1 MEWNGVQHPGTHEP
15 LVDPE
20 TFRRVQELLAAR
32 AARGTRERKHP
43 HYLKGLLHCG
53 VCGRRL
59 SIQHSK
65 GRYTY
70 FFCLGQKNDPSGTC
84 RERYIAAED
93 LEAQVEELYQRI
105 QLPAAWADRFRED
118 MAAEIVERQRAD
130 AAQRELLTRRLA
142 KAEGQRRK
150 LLDAYYSG
158 AVDVSTL
165 KTEQARIGSDI
176 DAAKD
181 RLADLDANLGEW
193 QEILELAAT
202 LATRCG
208 DAYRKATDRTR
219 KQFNAAVFERLD
231 VKDGRLCHEQYRPPF
246 DDIFSVCEFEYET
259 RVVLVRSLS
268 NSTPSL
274 LNRAIAAYRKLDLT
288 GPHCGR
294 TSQVLRRRNLR
305 LTSSQLATLAV
316 RYQAGATVYELANE
330 FGIHR
335 TTISRYLKK
344 AGTVL
349 RLSSPNKGEVDKMVR
364 LYTSGL
370 SLGRVGE
377 LVGFNASTVQ
387 RYLIQ
392 RGIRTRDCHSVDR
405 RVP

>member
-1 MEWNGVQHPGTHEP
+1 M
-15 LVDPE
+15 VDPE

-43 HYLKGLLHCG
+43 HYLNGLLHCG

-70 FFCLGQKNDPSGTC
+70 FFCLDQKHDPSGTC
-84 RERYIAAED
+84 RERYVAAED

-105 QLPAAWADRFRED
+105 QLPASWADRLRED
-118 MAAEIVERQRAD
+118 MGAEMVAHQRAD

-142 KAEGQRRK
+142 KAEAQRRK

-158 AVDVSTL
+158 AIDVPTL
-165 KTEQARIGSDI
+165 KTEQVRIGSDI
-176 DAAKD
+176 DAAKY

-208 DAYRKATDRTR
+208 DAYRKANDRPR

-231 VKDGRLCHEQYRPPF
+231 VKDGRLCHKQYRPPF

-259 RVVLVRSLS
+259 RVSEWRVRM
-268 NSTPSL
+268 
-274 LNRAIAAYRKLDLT
+274 
-288 GPHCGR
+288 GR
-294 TSQVLRRRNLR
+294 
-305 LTSSQLATLAV
+305 
-316 RYQAGATVYELANE
+316 
-330 FGIHR
+330 
-335 TTISRYLKK
+335 
-344 AGTVL
+344 
-349 RLSSPNKGEVDKMVR
+349 
-364 LYTSGL
+364 
-370 SLGRVGE
+370 
-377 LVGFNASTVQ
+377 
-387 RYLIQ
+387 
-392 RGIRTRDCHSVDR
+392 
-405 RVP
+405 